1 MRCRICGSRC
11 ESSTFET
18 QSSKLNDAPGEV
30 QQPMSPQQE
39 TDDTPKSKPSPTGQP
54 EKEPQVNP
62 AASRPA
68 ALRSAMTMTIQTGQ
82 AQRLVTGRKKSD
94 GVQPIIGLM
103 EFAHRLMVIWNAAA
117 DDDPYADWTLLLIE
131 QSLTRAR
138 TLVREKTQWITSVLD
153 GMEGFEIDI
162 AHSARPITVPLQF
175 ANAFGYMGAYL
186 VKEYDTLC
194 CAAYTAQH
202 IGLIDRKHS
211 VSLLNETGRAIRRT
225 FNLPASWR
233 YTGVSRVDLQQASQ
247 NAHRAKEAMGEVP
260 DDVIERRTR
269 SRIAP
274 DIRRPGGAH
283 SIQTPKPLERQIET
297 NARDPEPSDAP
308 GDGQS
313 E

>member
-1 MRCRICGSRC
+1 
-11 ESSTFET
+11 
-18 QSSKLNDAPGEV
+18 V
-30 QQPMSPQQE
+30 QQTMSQRNE
-39 TDDTPKSKPSPTGQP
+39 INDMPKTKPADAGS
-54 EKEPQVNP
+54 QVNELQAKP
-62 AASRPA
+62 VGSRPA
-68 ALRSAMTMTIQTGQ
+68 ALRSDMTMTIQTGQ

-103 EFAHRLMVIWNAAA
+103 EFAHRLKVIWNAAA
-117 DDDPYADWTLLLIE
+117 NDDPYADWYLLLID

-162 AHSARPITVPLQF
+162 AHSAHPITVPLQF

-194 CAAYTAQH
+194 CAIYTAQH

-211 VSLLNETGRAIRRT
+211 TSLLNETGRAIRRT

-233 YTGVSRVDLQQASQ
+233 YTGVSRLDLQQRNQ
-247 NAHRAKEAMGEVP
+247 NAQRAKEAMGEVP
-260 DDVIERRTR
+260 DDVIEQRSR

-274 DIRRPGGAH
+274 DIRRLSVARG
-283 SIQTPKPLERQIET
+283 SQTPRPPQGQIDT
-297 NARDPEPSDAP
+297 NARDPESSDAP
-308 GDGQS
+308 ADGQS

>member
-11 ESSTFET
+11 EPSTFEN
-18 QSSKLNDAPGEV
+18 QSSKLNDAFGEV
-30 QQPMSPQQE
+30 QQIMNPDNETEEMPKTKPAGAGSQE
-39 TDDTPKSKPSPTGQP
+39 NESQAKPAG
-54 EKEPQVNP
+54 
-62 AASRPA
+62 SRPA

-94 GVQPIIGLM
+94 GLQPIIGLM
-103 EFAHRLMVIWNAAA
+103 EFAHRLKVIWNAAA
-117 DDDPYADWTLLLIE
+117 DDDPYSDWYLLLID
-131 QSLTRAR
+131 QSLTGAR
-138 TLVREKTQWITSVLD
+138 TLVREKTQWITGVLE
-153 GMEGFEIDI
+153 GLEGFEIDI
-162 AHSARPITVPLQF
+162 AHSAHPITVPLQF

-194 CAAYTAQH
+194 CAVYTAQH

-233 YTGVSRVDLQQASQ
+233 YTGVSRLDLQQRNQ
-247 NAHRAKEAMGEVP
+247 NAQRAKEAMGEVP

-283 SIQTPKPLERQIET
+283 SSQTSKPPERQGDT
-297 NARDPEPSDAP
+297 TARDSEPTDAAA
-308 GDGQS
+308 DGQS
-313 E
+313 K